1 MSRVLRAYWALRLLS
16 REAKFGGADC
26 LELETLRRTLGRDC
40 SHVSL
45 MAKEAWRDEG
55 PRGRHLASRRF
66 DTKNH
71 PVGSPKRAR
80 RRWCPNGNMS
90 LAARRFHHDRS
101 ALSRGGLSMNKLSPR
116 KIAAI
121 VAAVGLLGLA
131 AVALK
136 QARRPA
142 LVVIENEETDSSYQD
157 GSIHGG
163 DCLSCETDVEG
174 PVAGSVTPELD
185 DDLIVIHVAG
195 AVARPEVYSLPPHG
209 SRVADA
215 VRAAGEQHLRPI
227 SIWSILHCRYMME
240 SRYVFL
246 AKSLCHPDL
255 RRREFL
261 RIEQISRRC
270 HPRKH

>member
-1 MSRVLRAYWALRLLS
+1 MT
-16 REAKFGGADC
+16 G
-26 LELETLRRTLGRDC
+26 
-40 SHVSL
+40 
-45 MAKEAWRDEG
+45 
-55 PRGRHLASRRF
+55 RRF
-66 DTKNH
+66 Q
-71 PVGSPKRAR
+71 
-80 RRWCPNGNMS
+80 
-90 LAARRFHHDRS
+90 
-101 ALSRGGLSMNKLSPR
+101 GGLSMNKLSPR

-136 QARRPA
+136 KARRPA

-195 AVARPEVYSLPPHG
+195 AVARPEVYSLPHG

-215 VRAAGEQHLRPI
+215 VRAAGGATSEADLD
-227 SIWSILHCRYMME
+227 M
-240 SRYVFL
+240 VNL
-246 AKSLCHPDL
+246 ALPVHDG
-255 RRREFL
+255 
-261 RIEQISRRC
+261 EQIC
-270 HPRKH
+270 IPRKEPTPSGSSEARIPSNRADISALSPKETLININTASVAELEQLPGVGPVTAAKIVEYRKINGPYSSVNDLLGVSGIGEAKLSKIAPHATVR